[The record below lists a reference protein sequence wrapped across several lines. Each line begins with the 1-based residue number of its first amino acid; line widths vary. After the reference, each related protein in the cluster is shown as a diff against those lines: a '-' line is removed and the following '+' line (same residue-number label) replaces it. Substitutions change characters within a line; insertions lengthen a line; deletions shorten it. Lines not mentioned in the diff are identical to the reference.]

1 MPSRLAS
8 AAPVSFDPKLIAL
21 QRLNYGR
28 WCGLASACSL
38 QVKNFILTLRG
49 AFWRLLLGCRT
60 HELRPS
66 PPQLSH
72 VSGSLYRWGSAQC
85 QPKNRSPI
93 LRELHRLAKPFP
105 IRFLTPLMQAA

>member
-93 LRELHRLAKPFP
+93 LRELHKLAKPFP
-105 IRFLTPLMQAA
+105 FGS